1 MGKSDSR
8 NLRGEALAARASE
21 LGIGLE
27 DFRDADGSIREVDLQ
42 RRVREV
48 ERYSA
53 EFRVGG
59 LLVACIAAFIVC
71 GFAAWVA
78 VHFLWHAHA

>member
-1 MGKSDSR
+1 MAKSSSR
-8 NLRGEALAARASE
+8 NLRGEALAARAAE

-27 DFRDADGSIREVDLQ
+27 DFRDADGAIREVDLL

-53 EFRVGG
+53 EFHVGG
-59 LLVACIAAFIVC
+59 LLVACIAAFMVC
-71 GFAAWVA
+71 GLASWLA

>member
-1 MGKSDSR
+1 MAKSNSR
-8 NLRGEALAARASE
+8 SLRGDALAARASE

-27 DFRDADGSIREVDLQ
+27 DFRDADGSIREIELL

-53 EFRVGG
+53 DFNVGG
-59 LLVACIAAFIVC
+59 LLFACIVAFIVC
-71 GFAAWVA
+71 GFATWLAM
-78 VHFLWHAHA
+78 HFLWRAHT